1 MNNISFPHD
10 FPSNESMMIFLKKT
24 FEKSWKVN
32 LDLEDVN
39 KWLNNFTG
47 EFFEEDD
54 ERRMALWLLCNFTYY
69 NSEEVN
75 HLCSVLFRNFVH
87 RLMKDRG
94 LLTANDADDL
104 INTAYFTSIGEASES
119 GGLLLYHFRQ
129 EAHLSIDRF
138 VFPTVIPPE
147 SDIIVC
153 IDDVMM
159 SGGTA
164 ARFFHNNKEKFNG
177 KSIYYLTL
185 ITSPEATKKLED
197 LGITVIYCG
206 KLDNRN
212 KVFSEDSLCFFKYP
226 QLRENAYTLAKGYGE
241 IIEPKKSL
249 GYKNGQYCF
258 GFYYNIPNNSLPI
271 FWSSN
276 NWVPI
281 LFRKEKYQNAK
292 QAKREY
298 NYFI

>member
-1 MNNISFPHD
+1 MHNISFPQD
-10 FPSNESMMIFLKKT
+10 FPTNESMMIFLKKT
-24 FEKSWKVN
+24 FEKSWKVD
-32 LDLEDVN
+32 LDIEDVN
-39 KWLNNFTG
+39 KWLSNFNG
-47 EFFEEDD
+47 SFFEQED
-54 ERRMALWLLCNFTYY
+54 ERRIALWLLCNFTYY
-69 NSEEVN
+69 NREEVN
-75 HLCSVLFRNFVH
+75 HLCAVLFKNFIH
-87 RLMKDRG
+87 KLMEDRG
-94 LLTANDADDL
+94 LSTVQEVEEM
-104 INTAYFTSIGEASES
+104 INSTYFTSIGAASES

-138 VFPTVIPPE
+138 VFPTAIPSN

-153 IDDVMM
+153 VDDVMM

-164 ARFFHNNKEKFNG
+164 ARFFYNNKEEFKG
-177 KSIYYLTL
+177 KSVYYLTL
-185 ITSPEATKKLED
+185 ITSPQATQKLEE

-226 QLRENAYTLAKGYGE
+226 QLRAVACVISEGYGK
-241 IIEPKKSL
+241 IIEPTKPL
-249 GYKNGQYCF
+249 GHKCGQYCF

-276 NWVPI
+276 NWFPI

-298 NYFI
+298 DYYI